1 MSGKHTTFG
10 NAVNTTNGAG
20 PRNLQL
26 FMLSSDGTVLHC
38 LPGYWNSRDLVFEM
52 AFAAQLDEIWKDK
65 NLSLN
70 QKRAQFKK
78 LQLAHVQDHS
88 KAMKRRSRMQGFDQ
102 KYEAKNRIDT
112 SDTIRD
118 RKLAKQYLAL
128 KKHIPGHAFKTTDV
142 IAHERMAQRPFV
154 HYTRF
159 DVAKFSDYGKKIY
172 DKNEDQRDYR
182 TGKKLKNAK
191 KDLIGNPVV
200 LAKRKYGKNWKKH
213 VSVNNSKAW
222 GAKNSSSPGAVWRDK
237 SNGQSS
243 SWGNYQ
249 SQGSHW
255 GTTPQKKHKKGQR

>member
-38 LPGYWNSRDLVFEM
+38 LPGYWNSKDLVYEM
-52 AFAAQLDEIWKDK
+52 AFAAQLDEIWKD
-65 NLSLN
+65 NRLSLN
-70 QKRAQFKK
+70 QKRAQFKMM
-78 LQLAHVQDHS
+78 QLAHVKDHP

-102 KYEAKNRIDT
+102 KYEAKNRLKT
-112 SDTIRD
+112 SDTIKNRA
-118 RKLAKQYLAL
+118 LAQKYLDMH
-128 KKHIPGHAFKTTDV
+128 KHIPGHAFKTTDV
-142 IAHERMAQRPFV
+142 IAHERMAARPFV

-182 TGKKLKNAK
+182 TGKKLKGAK

-200 LAKRKYGKNWKKH
+200 LAKKKYGKNWKKH
-213 VSVNNSKAW
+213 VSVNSSNAW
-222 GAKNSSSPGAVWRDK
+222 GSKGGSNPEAVWSGR
-237 SNGQSS
+237 NQNNSS
-243 SWGNYQ
+243 SWGSYH
-249 SQGSHW
+249 SQGSSW
-255 GTTPQKKHKKGQR
+255 GAGPSKKHKKGQR